1 MYTENLILGL
11 FVTDETT
18 KWHIFE
24 HVINLLENTVRVID
38 VFSESFS
45 TLLSKTKIP
54 IDVAVFM
61 VSSKQ
66 ENLFRVFELESHQ
79 QADYLK
85 TLAASVHIV
94 SKEEVVKA
102 TYVTCLTRGLPQIKE
117 AHKIAVVTVNISE
130 YFDRGLQ
137 VLD

>member
-1 MYTENLILGL
+1 MYTENFILGL
-11 FVTDETT
+11 FVANETT

-45 TLLSKTKIP
+45 TLLSKTEIP

-66 ENLFRVFELESHQ
+66 ENLFRVFKLQSHQ
-79 QADYLK
+79 KADCFK

-94 SKEEVVKA
+94 SKEEVVIA
-102 TYVTCLTRGLPQIKE
+102 TNITCFTRGLP
-117 AHKIAVVTVNISE
+117 
-130 YFDRGLQ
+130 
-137 VLD
+137 